1 MRITSISVA
10 FAMAVVPPVISAQ
23 TSETSL
29 VKRLDGVEQAV
40 RALEKQV
47 ADLNSLLRSALPP
60 PPFVD
65 VMPFEISIA
74 GAPTKGAATAK
85 IVLIEYSD
93 FECPYCGRHAQGS
106 YRDIERQYVD
116 TGKITY
122 VFRHLPLDQ
131 IHPSARKAAEAAECA
146 REQGKFWQFHDRL
159 FANQMALSATDLTN
173 HARAEK
179 LDVPAFQ
186 ACLNQGKMKARIDAD
201 HAEAAKFGVT
211 STPEFLIGELN
222 RDGRVR
228 IARRVSGA
236 HPFQVFQAALDKPLD
251 LTPTK

>member
-1 MRITSISVA
+1 MVHLASRTDRGHRCAATDSRPLVRRRVMRITSISVA

-93 FECPYCGRHAQGS
+93 FECPYCGRYAQG
-106 YRDIERQYVD
+106 
-116 TGKITY
+116 
-122 VFRHLPLDQ
+122 
-131 IHPSARKAAEAAECA
+131 
-146 REQGKFWQFHDRL
+146 
-159 FANQMALSATDLTN
+159 
-173 HARAEK
+173 
-179 LDVPAFQ
+179 
-186 ACLNQGKMKARIDAD
+186 
-201 HAEAAKFGVT
+201 
-211 STPEFLIGELN
+211 
-222 RDGRVR
+222 
-228 IARRVSGA
+228 
-236 HPFQVFQAALDKPLD
+236 
-251 LTPTK
+251 